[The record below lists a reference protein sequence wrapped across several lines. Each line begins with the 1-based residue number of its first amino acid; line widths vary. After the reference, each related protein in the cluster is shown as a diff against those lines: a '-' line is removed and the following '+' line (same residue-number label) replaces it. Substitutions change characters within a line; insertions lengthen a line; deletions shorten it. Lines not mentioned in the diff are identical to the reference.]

1 MPEPLVKGKEWLQKR
16 IIDQRSVL
24 TVGLDTDINLLP
36 SFLQQDAFAFNKAI
50 IDATQDVCVAYK
62 LNFAFYES
70 LGMKGWEILEK
81 TIQVIPS
88 THFIIADAKRGDI
101 GNTSKMYAKAVYDH
115 LGCDAI
121 TVSPY
126 MGSDSVIPFF
136 REGKWVIILAL
147 TSNSGSRDF
156 QQQTMEDGDRFYAH
170 VMNTS
175 SQWGSADNTMYVVGA
190 THPDDLRKI
199 RSRFP
204 DHFFLVPGIGAQGGD
219 IDATCKA
226 GFNKNGGLLLNASR
240 SILYASDQKDF
251 AERAREEAEKINKQ
265 VLPHLI
271 STS

>member
-1 MPEPLVKGKEWLQKR
+1 MPEPLVKGKKWLQQR
-16 IIDQRSVL
+16 IIEQRSIL

-36 SFLQQDAFAFNKAI
+36 AFLHQDAFAFNKAI
-50 IDATQDVCVAYK
+50 IEATLDVCVAYK

-81 TIQVIPS
+81 TIRIIPP
-88 THFIIADAKRGDI
+88 THLIIADAKRGDI
-101 GNTSKMYAKAVYDH
+101 GNTSRMYARAVYDH

-126 MGSDSVIPFF
+126 MGADSVIPFF

-147 TSNSGSRDF
+147 TSNAGNRDF
-156 QQQTMEDGDRFYAH
+156 QTQKMENGDSLFEC

-175 SQWGSADNTMYVVGA
+175 TQWGSADNTMFVVGA

-199 RSRFP
+199 RNRYP
-204 DHFFLVPGIGAQGGD
+204 DHFFLVPGIGVQGGD
-219 IDATCKA
+219 IEAICKA
-226 GFNKNGGLLLNASR
+226 GLSKNGGLLLNASR
-240 SILYASDQKDF
+240 SIIYAGDQEDF
-251 AERAREEAEKINKQ
+251 AMQARAEAVRINEQ
-265 VLPHLI
+265 VLPYLI